1 MVLNSLL
8 LKQGHNCAIVYLRG
22 EEDLPTGLFRVD
34 GACRQNKALV
44 HPSPHNLGKD
54 VA

>member
-1 MVLNSLL
+1 MFLSSLL
-8 LKQGHNCAIVYLRG
+8 LKQGRNCAIVYLRE
-22 EEDLPTGLFRVD
+22 EEDLPTELFRVD

-44 HPSPHNLGKD
+44 RPSPHNLGKD